1 MMRWKLMKDLRP
13 IPTPHPVIV
22 IVSLVILSV
31 MIYWGLRTDLR
42 EPAMPISF
50 GVVVLI
56 IAVNEVS
63 RRRRSRQQP
72 R

>member
-1 MMRWKLMKDLRP
+1 MIRLKLMKDLRP
-13 IPTPHPVIV
+13 IPMPHPLIV
-22 IVSLVILSV
+22 IVSLVIISV

-42 EPAMPISF
+42 EPAMPLSI
-50 GVVVLI
+50 GVLLLI

-63 RRRRSRQQP
+63 RRRRSRQQS

>member
-1 MMRWKLMKDLRP
+1 MICLKLMKDLRP
-13 IPTPHPVIV
+13 IPMPHPLIV
-22 IVSLVILSV
+22 IVSLVIISV

-42 EPAMPISF
+42 EPAMPLSI
-50 GVVVLI
+50 GVLLLI

-63 RRRRSRQQP
+63 RRRRSRQQS

>member
-1 MMRWKLMKDLRP
+1 MKDLRP
-13 IPTPHPVIV
+13 IPMPHPLIV
-22 IVSLVILSV
+22 IVSLVIISV

-42 EPAMPISF
+42 EPAMPLSI
-50 GVVVLI
+50 GVLLLI

-63 RRRRSRQQP
+63 RRRRSRQQS

>member
-1 MMRWKLMKDLRP
+1 MMRRKRMKELKP

-22 IVSLVILSV
+22 ILSLAIISL

-42 EPAMPISF
+42 EPAMPLSM
-50 GVVVLI
+50 GVLVLI
-56 IAVNEVS
+56 IAVNEFS
-63 RRRRSRQQP
+63 RRRRARQQS